1 MLKLIDD
8 AHDLALLWHRDPMY
22 FGDHPPPHFHAWYA
36 GHKGRIAIETGEP
49 IDGDLPPRARRL
61 IRESCELRRDA
72 LEENWRR
79 VEAELPL
86 LPVEPLP

>member
-1 MLKLIDD
+1 MGLRS
-8 AHDLALLWHRDPMY
+8 LAADRPIGVVLGELVTREVTRHRS
-22 FGDHPPPHFHAWYA
+22 
-36 GHKGRIAIETGEP
+36 
-49 IDGDLPPRARRL
+49 RRVRR
-61 IRESCELRRDA
+61 REA

>member
-1 MLKLIDD
+1 MPTISRFYGIVI
-8 AHDLALLWHRDPMY
+8 AMY

-36 GHKGRIAIETGEP
+36 GHKGRIAIESGEP

-61 IRESCELRRDA
+61 IREWCQLRRDA
-72 LEENWRR
+72 LNGNWRR